1 MIVLSYVFFVHALSR
16 QLAKRTAIE
25 SELKVA
31 RKIQESLL
39 PPSERKVNGW
49 HIYGAVQPAS
59 EVAGDYSDYIELSN
73 NRLGVLVADASGH
86 GVAAGLVMTMIK
98 SLMLNIA
105 TTDKGSAASFSAL
118 NRSVRRLAPKHS
130 FVTAAHVIL
139 PANDSRQ
146 IEVTTLGHPPLLLY
160 DSATERVEE
169 IRTPATAL
177 GLQEALTIQP
187 EQRTLQNG
195 DLLLLYTD
203 GLIEQMN
210 NKNMEWGL
218 DKLKAVFA
226 QNVHLEMQLLHERIL
241 AASAAHRGNQPQH
254 DDITLVVIRA
264 DGLFQGS

>member
-1 MIVLSYVFFVHALSR
+1 
-16 QLAKRTAIE
+16 
-25 SELKVA
+25 
-31 RKIQESLL
+31 
-39 PPSERKVNGW
+39 
-49 HIYGAVQPAS
+49 
-59 EVAGDYSDYIELSN
+59 
-73 NRLGVLVADASGH
+73 
-86 GVAAGLVMTMIK
+86 
-98 SLMLNIA
+98 
-105 TTDKGSAASFSAL
+105 
-118 NRSVRRLAPKHS
+118 
-130 FVTAAHVIL
+130 
-139 PANDSRQ
+139 
-146 IEVTTLGHPPLLLY
+146 VTTLGHPPLLLY

-203 GLIEQMN
+203 GLIEQMNNKNIEQMN